1 MAVQIEQQ
9 GQLQEFFQIV
19 ARRRW
24 QVLLPVLVL
33 GSIGAFFAVVVPKKF
48 VTTTQVE
55 LRPVGVAQSSKEP
68 GNAPFQIKAMER
80 VKNVVLKLQNSEYL
94 ALPPEKQR
102 RFLEKAQEEVKVV
115 TSSPTPQGT
124 TFVNIEYSDVR
135 REWAAEFLKALRDDW
150 IEDVVERDRRRGT
163 FALAGLREERALL
176 EKQLRTQE
184 QALTELRRGHGLSA
198 TQPAGGGSRE
208 REEDPVY
215 ARLKANEAQRDTLSR
230 QLAAMDVEIEQ
241 LAAALQNMPPTLP
254 STEVLPGESNAAQ
267 LGDIDGQI
275 AAAQAR
281 LKGIKPSHSQYA
293 KTQAEIRSL
302 EERRTQVLRQATR
315 EQVVSGSKPNPGIE
329 PARKAVETRQRER
342 AVGAATL
349 KSLEADIARDRLAAE
364 ELQDV
369 YREERERIGEIER
382 LKEKLL
388 VVDRKALE
396 KAQEVETLLSPL
408 SNPFS
413 ITAEVYTPLRPTQPN
428 PWLIFSFGIV
438 LGLGAGLGS
447 ALLGEYSRSCFRGV
461 ADISRVMVV
470 PVLGAIDRIST
481 RGQARAEF
489 LRRAVVGASSL
500 AIACSVAFVTWAWAF
515 DDQLLAPRLRA
526 AIEALR
532 EALR

>member
-9 GQLQEFFQIV
+9 GQVQEFL
-19 ARRRW
+19 
-24 QVLLPVLVL
+24 QVLVRRKWQIILPVVVFA
-33 GSIGAFFAVVVPKKF
+33 SIGAFFAVVVPKKF

-80 VKNVVLKLQNSEYL
+80 VKNVVVKLQNSEYL
-94 ALPPEKQR
+94 ALQPEGQR
-102 RFLEKAQEEVKVV
+102 RFLEEVQDDIKVL

-135 REWAAEFLKALRDDW
+135 REWAAEFLKGLRDDW

-163 FALAGLREERALL
+163 FALAGLREERVLL
-176 EKQLRTQE
+176 EGQLRTQE

-208 REEDPVY
+208 RAEDPVY
-215 ARLKANEAQRDTLSR
+215 ARLKANETQRDALVR
-230 QLAAMDVEIEQ
+230 ELAAADVEIDQ
-241 LAAALQNMPPTLP
+241 LQAALQALPPTIA

-267 LGDIDGQI
+267 LGELDAQI
-275 AAAQAR
+275 AAAQQK

-293 KTQAEIRSL
+293 KTQADIRAL
-302 EERRTQVLRQATR
+302 EERRTQALRETTKD
-315 EQVVSGSKPNPGIE
+315 QVVSGSKPNPEVE
-329 PARKAVETRQRER
+329 PARKAVEARQRQR
-342 AVGAATL
+342 AVAAATL
-349 KSLEADIARDRLAAE
+349 QSLEADIGRDRLAAE

-369 YREERERIGEIER
+369 YREERERTSEIDR

-388 VVDRKALE
+388 VVDKKLLE
-396 KAQEVETLLSPL
+396 KTQEVDTLLSPL

-413 ITAEVYTPLRPTQPN
+413 ITAEVYTPLRPTEPN
-428 PWLIFSFGIV
+428 PWLILSFGLV
-438 LGLGAGLGS
+438 FGLALGLGS

-470 PVLGAIDRIST
+470 PVLGAVDRIST
-481 RGQARAEF
+481 RGEARADF
-489 LRRAVVGASSL
+489 VRRALVGASSI
-500 AIACSVAFVTWAWAF
+500 AIAGSVAFVTWAWAF
-515 DDQLLAPRLRA
+515 DAQLLAPRLRT